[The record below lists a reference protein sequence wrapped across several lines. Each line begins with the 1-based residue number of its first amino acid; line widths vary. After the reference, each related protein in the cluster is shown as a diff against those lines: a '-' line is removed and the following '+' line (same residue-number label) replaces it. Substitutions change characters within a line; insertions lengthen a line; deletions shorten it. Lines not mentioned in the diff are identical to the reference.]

1 MSSQQLKRLGF
12 SRNRQRGM
20 TTLAI
25 TLILLLIVTVMV
37 LLSSNVA
44 FFEQRSTTN
53 ENRGRLVEQAAEYAV
68 NLGGEFLKA
77 NRDKLISDA
86 PGVGWLDPSTAVGTS
101 RRWARCFDALPL
113 SPNHPCLAERDN
125 GIYPPDSL
133 TQMAGRRKELY
144 FFTSTGTATGNAN
157 LWNSLSSSTVVP
169 AAANLDTG
177 GGVGGAAAFP
187 TTTSLSALLC
197 RIDTSCSATAA
208 CAMADGTS
216 SDKPTCRWQPT
227 AGNRIAVTLIGGVNL
242 TGENAAATVKETWAS
257 ISKTTPMSAVPL
269 VASGFIQGLG
279 NAQVV
284 AAPNG
289 AGFGVPVSMW
299 SPNNICLDGAGGCTG
314 VGSIAT
320 CQLGEYL
327 KATPLAELKTTC
339 ATVNNACGCPAI
351 STTGS
356 DFLSGHSGS
365 VKREGIDILDVDG
378 GSGALPD
385 IIFYPGAGK
394 DDPTD
399 PTDDSLFEWTFGVDY
414 EAAEADTTGA
424 TLQNCAGPTNCAEYA
439 LQEDL
444 GAEFITCAELNSR
457 GPDAEGLLYI
467 SDSSAATPCDLPDQI
482 GRPDN
487 PAIIVVNEAARL
499 NSTIVYGMLFIRSNN
514 NSAQL
519 RGNGQAKVFGAVV
532 VEGNVTINGGIDIV
546 YDDTAA
552 SGCTT
557 TTCFPK
563 TAKFARIAG
572 SWLDSSTGF

>member
-1 MSSQQLKRLGF
+1 MS
-12 SRNRQRGM
+12 
-20 TTLAI
+20 TLAI
-25 TLILLLIVTVMV
+25 TLILLLIVTIMV

-44 FFEQRSTTN
+44 FFEQRSTIN

-68 NLGGEFLKA
+68 NLGGEYLKA

-86 PGVGWLDPSTAVGTS
+86 PGVGWLDPNTAAGTA
-101 RRWARCFDALPL
+101 RRWVRCFDALPL
-113 SPNHPCLAERDN
+113 SANHPCLAERDN
-125 GIYPPDSL
+125 GIYAADSL

-144 FFTSTGTATGNAN
+144 FFTSTGTASGNRN
-157 LWNSLSSSTVVP
+157 LWTTLSASTVVP
-169 AAANLDTG
+169 DAANLDTAAG
-177 GGVGGAAAFP
+177 GGVGGTAKFP
-187 TTTSLSALLC
+187 TTTDLGALLC
-197 RIDTSCSATAA
+197 RVDTSCSATAP
-208 CAMADGTS
+208 CTMADGTTS
-216 SDKPTCRWQPT
+216 NRPTCRWTPT
-227 AGNRIAVTLIGGVNL
+227 AGNRIAVNLVGSVNL
-242 TGENAAATVKETWAS
+242 AGENASAAVKETWAS
-257 ISKTTPMSAVPL
+257 VSKTTPMSAVPL

-299 SPNNICLDGAGGCTG
+299 SPNNICVDGNGGCTG

-320 CQLGEYL
+320 CQLDEYL
-327 KATPLAELKTTC
+327 QATPVEELKTTC
-339 ATVNNACGCPAI
+339 ATSNNACGCPALKD
-351 STTGS
+351 TGT

-378 GSGALPD
+378 NSGALPD
-385 IIFYPGAGK
+385 IIYYPGAGK
-394 DDPTD
+394 DDPAD
-399 PTDDSLFEWTFGVDY
+399 PTDDSLFEFTFGVDY
-414 EAAEADTTGA
+414 EASEADTTGS
-424 TLQNCAGPTNCAEYA
+424 TLQNCAGPANCAEYA
-439 LQEDL
+439 LKEDL

-457 GPDAEGLLYI
+457 GEDAEGLLYI
-467 SDSSAATPCDLPDQI
+467 TDSTAASPCDLPDQV

-487 PAIIVVNEAARL
+487 PAIVVVNEYARL
-499 NSTIVYGMLFIRSNN
+499 NGTIFYGMLFVRSNN
-514 NSAQL
+514 NGAYL

-532 VEGNVTINGGIDIV
+532 VEGDVKINGGIDIV

-563 TAKFARIAG
+563 TAKFARVPG